1 MRTSSHGGFLLEVAL
16 ESSLTA
22 RNEKRVYRR
31 PQPPQSTQ
39 TMRTGMLSLL
49 AAPLALMG
57 ASAPASAYP
66 FSSYSYSSPYS
77 SYMRLNGPG
86 GYSGFGYGTRNFG
99 MFSDNYGTT
108 TCMAVGNSV
117 MCF

>member
-1 MRTSSHGGFLLEVAL
+1 MRTAILG
-16 ESSLTA
+16 
-22 RNEKRVYRR
+22 
-31 PQPPQSTQ
+31 
-39 TMRTGMLSLL
+39 LL
-49 AAPLALMG
+49 AAPVALMA

-77 SYMRLNGPG
+77 SYMMLNGPG

-99 MFSDNYGTT
+99 MYSDNYGTT